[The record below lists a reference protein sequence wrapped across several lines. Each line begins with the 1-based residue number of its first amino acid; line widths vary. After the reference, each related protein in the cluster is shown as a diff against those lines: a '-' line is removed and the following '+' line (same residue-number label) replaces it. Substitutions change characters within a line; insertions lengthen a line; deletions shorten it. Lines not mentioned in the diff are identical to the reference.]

1 VSAQIGQGI
10 ALVARQRYEKALDVL
25 RTVLQKHPQRAE
37 AWFWH
42 GLACVFAQRDAEAL
56 VALEHAR
63 TAEIPLS
70 AVLFTPLRWTTAA
83 RPDFYQERL
92 VPFLQDMEHHALRL

>member
-25 RTVLQKHPQRAE
+25 RTVLQKHP
-37 AWFWH
+37 
-42 GLACVFAQRDAEAL
+42 
-56 VALEHAR
+56 R